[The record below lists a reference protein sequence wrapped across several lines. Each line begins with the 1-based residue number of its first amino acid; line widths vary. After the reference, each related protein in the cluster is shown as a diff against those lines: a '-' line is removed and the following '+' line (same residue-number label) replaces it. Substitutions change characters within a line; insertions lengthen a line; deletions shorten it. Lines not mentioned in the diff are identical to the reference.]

1 LEGARVFRITP
12 KLRVMTRVGLQLG
25 AQHIRAVVLAGWPR
39 RDVQSF
45 EVPFDPAHPEE
56 AIANLGPML
65 GAPKRVAVAVDLQL
79 LRTKRITLPALAAA
93 ERRNILQL
101 EPERF
106 FAVRGEAIVP
116 AVRADDGLVFAAP
129 AVALARWVEA
139 IERIAPVDLVEPTP
153 CALARRLAAE
163 SITDALVVFD
173 GHDAGIGIAEMH
185 DSRVTRARRLFGTIV
200 QVAAALAA
208 DGYPAAGSAPVYL
221 DPWSDERRTI
231 LQDIWP
237 GAWLE
242 PLPAIARA
250 GRSAGVPGAFAA
262 AYGAALGAER
272 VPPVAET
279 LVSRDHG
286 AAIQRRR
293 VRALGL
299 AASACAAALVF
310 AVSSLDNRRDRELES
325 LDGATASLSARA
337 APALAI
343 QTELQSLT
351 RRASAVR
358 VAGTER
364 PDPLRVLRALSASLP
379 AGAFARQVRGAG
391 AEWQADG
398 YAPNASAV
406 LSALGADKE
415 FHDVHFLEATNR
427 AQIANRQYESFAL
440 AFRYAP
446 AP

>member
-1 LEGARVFRITP
+1 
-12 KLRVMTRVGLQLG
+12 MTRVGLQLG
-25 AQHIRAVVLAGWPR
+25 AQHARAVVLAGWPR

-45 EVPFDPAHPEE
+45 EVPFDPEHPED
-56 AIANLGPML
+56 AIATLGPML
-65 GAPKRVAVAVDLQL
+65 GAPKRIAVAVDLHL
-79 LRTKRITLPALAAA
+79 LRTKRITLPALPAA
-93 ERRNILQL
+93 ERRSILQL

-106 FAVRGEAIVP
+106 FAVRGDEIVP
-116 AVRADDGLVFAAP
+116 AVRDDDGLVFAAP
-129 AVALARWVEA
+129 ARLLARWVEA
-139 IERIAPVDLVEPTP
+139 IERIAPLDLVEPTP
-153 CALARRLAAE
+153 CSLARGLAAA
-163 SITDALVVFD
+163 SITEALVVFD
-173 GHDAGIGIAEMH
+173 GRDAGIGIAAMQ
-185 DSRVTRARRLFGTIV
+185 DSRVTRARRLFGTIA

-208 DGYPAAGSAPVYL
+208 DGYGGAPVYL
-221 DPWSDERRTI
+221 DPWSDERRAI

-237 GAWLE
+237 GASLE
-242 PLPAIARA
+242 PLPAIGRANRIAR
-250 GRSAGVPGAFAA
+250 VPGPFAA

-272 VPPVAET
+272 VPPEAET
-279 LVSRDHG
+279 LVSRAHG
-286 AAIQRRR
+286 VAIRRRR

-310 AVSSLDNRRDRELES
+310 AVSSLDNRRDRELDS
-325 LDGATASLSARA
+325 LETATAALSARA

-343 QTELQSLT
+343 QTALQSLT

-358 VAGTER
+358 IAGAER
-364 PDPLRVLRALSASLP
+364 PDPLRVLRALSAALP

-415 FHDVHFLEATNR
+415 FHDVHFLAATNR